1 MADSRS
7 SKKGG
12 KDRGWILFFLSPWL
26 IGFVLFTAGPM
37 IASLVFSF
45 SDLNLIK
52 GEFNFVGLGN
62 YVRLFT
68 ADPKFTN
75 ALAVTFT
82 YAAFAIPL
90 TLVAGFLLACLL
102 NKKIA
107 GANFWRTIFY
117 MPSVVSGVVVA
128 LIWRGLF
135 NEKFGLVN
143 WLLGL
148 AGIAGPDW
156 FNSGW
161 GALSALVI
169 ISLWSVGGG
178 MIIYLA
184 GLQGIPTQ
192 LYEAA
197 ELDGCN
203 GTQKFT
209 RITIPMMTPVI
220 FFNLIIG
227 IINCFQYFT
236 EPWTLTRGGP
246 AEATQFYNIYIYKT
260 AFSYQNMGYG
270 SALAWILFFIVLA
283 LSALVFRS
291 SASWVHYETEEK

>member
-1 MADSRS
+1 MATSPAR
-7 SKKGG
+7 KKN
-12 KDRGWILFFLSPWL
+12 KEFRWALFFLSPWL
-26 IGFVLFTAGPM
+26 IGFIVFTAGPM
-37 IASLVFSF
+37 LASLIFSF

-52 GEFNFVGLGN
+52 GQFHFIGLDN
-62 YVRLFT
+62 YLRLFT
-68 ADPKFTN
+68 ADPKFVN
-75 ALAVTFT
+75 ALIVTFA
-82 YAAFAIPL
+82 YAAIAIPL

-102 NKKIA
+102 NKNVP

-135 NEKFGLVN
+135 NEKFGLIN

-148 AGIAGPDW
+148 AGIVGPDW
-156 FNSGW
+156 FNNGR
-161 GALSALVI
+161 GALGALVI

-197 ELDGCN
+197 ELDGC
-203 GTQKFT
+203 GPLHKFT

-220 FFNLIIG
+220 FFNLIMG
-227 IINCFQYFT
+227 IISCFQYFT

-260 AFSYQNMGYG
+260 AFSYQDMGYG

>member
-1 MADSRS
+1 
-7 SKKGG
+7 
-12 KDRGWILFFLSPWL
+12 
-26 IGFVLFTAGPM
+26 M

-45 SDLNLIK
+45 TDMNLIK
-52 GEFNFVGLGN
+52 GQFDFVGFAN
-62 YVRLFT
+62 YVKLFT
-68 ADPKFTN
+68 SDPKFYK
-75 ALAVTFT
+75 ALGVTFE
-82 YAAFAIPL
+82 YALIAIPL

-102 NKKIA
+102 NKNIA
-107 GANFWRTIFY
+107 GVNFWRTIFY
-117 MPSVVSGVVVA
+117 LPSVVSGVVVA
-128 LIWRGLF
+128 LVWRGLF
-135 NEKFGLVN
+135 NEKFGLIN

-148 AGIAGPDW
+148 AGIVGPDW
-156 FNSGW
+156 FNDAR
-161 GALSALVI
+161 GALGALVV

-197 ELDGCN
+197 EIDGCN
-203 GTQKFT
+203 SVKKFT

-220 FFNLIIG
+220 FFNLIMG
-227 IINCFQYFT
+227 IIGCFQYFT

-260 AFSYQNMGYG
+260 AFSYQDMGYG
-270 SALAWILFFIVLA
+270 SALAWVLFFIVLG

-291 SASWVHYETEEK
+291 SASWVHYETEDSRS